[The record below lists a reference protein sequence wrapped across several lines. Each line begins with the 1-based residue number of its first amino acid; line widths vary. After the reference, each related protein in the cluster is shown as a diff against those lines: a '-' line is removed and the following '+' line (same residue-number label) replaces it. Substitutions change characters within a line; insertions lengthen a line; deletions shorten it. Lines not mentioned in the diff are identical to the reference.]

1 MFSGSGKKD
10 NIPVIATPNDLIG
23 KLLFHFCVL
32 GDSVDEDED

>member
-10 NIPVIATPNDLIG
+10 NIPVVATANDLIG
-23 KLLFHFCVL
+23 KLLFNFCVA